1 MILLLLGI
9 AVVLGDQ
16 LTKEWI
22 RGAYPLHEAHAVVP
36 GFFDL
41 THVQNTGAAWGMF
54 SGNSLAL
61 AGVALIAL
69 AALMV
74 FRRRIFTPGWGGSVV
89 AGLLL
94 GGIVGNLL
102 DRVRLGYVTD
112 FLDFYHGTWHFPAF
126 NVADAAITAAC
137 ILHVL
142 FTFLQ
147 SLKAAETKSGPA
159 PEPDAAPAETTET
172 QGESE
177 P

>member
-1 MILLLLGI
+1 MIILLLGI

-16 LTKEWI
+16 LSKEWI
-22 RGAYPLHEAHAVVP
+22 RAAHPLHESHAVVP

-61 AGVALIAL
+61 ALGALATL
-69 AALMV
+69 AALLV
-74 FRRRIFTPGWGGSVV
+74 FRRRIFTPGRGGAVV
-89 AGLLL
+89 AGLLT
-94 GGIVGNLL
+94 GGILGNLL

-142 FTFLQ
+142 FTILQ
-147 SLKAAETKSGPA
+147 SRKAEKTKPAPA
-159 PEPDAAPAETTET
+159 PEPEAAPAEPNEP
-172 QGESE
+172 QGEKH